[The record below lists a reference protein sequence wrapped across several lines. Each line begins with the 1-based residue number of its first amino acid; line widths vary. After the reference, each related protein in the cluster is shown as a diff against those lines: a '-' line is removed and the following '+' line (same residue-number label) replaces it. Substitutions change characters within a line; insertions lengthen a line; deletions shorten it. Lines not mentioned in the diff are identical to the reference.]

1 MLKNAEENNY
11 QPQENQNKTTENT
24 QINNSPIK
32 TSTDLNK
39 NQVCLNDQNCEKYL
53 AIWKQLQEKYNNMSE
68 VYLNKHLYLQNAS
81 FEKWNSGE
89 SFSVQYYYKFDWFS
103 VFQNDSFLVKL
114 SPIEDTFTYL
124 NLPKGKFLEK
134 DQIEKV
140 VDRKAFSSF
149 ISKIISI
156 DKLSFDSYNKARNFI
171 NLSLDKVSNINIVSE
186 MTNGYPALK
195 GNGTLNTANNQCVSL
210 MLNLYNAEQKT
221 QNIPC
226 VIN

>member
-1 MLKNAEENNY
+1 M
-11 QPQENQNKTTENT
+11 
-24 QINNSPIK
+24 
-32 TSTDLNK
+32 
-39 NQVCLNDQNCEKYL
+39 NDQNCEKYL

-81 FEKWNSGE
+81 FENGIVGE

-103 VFQNDSFLVKL
+103 VFKMILFSQ
-114 SPIEDTFTYL
+114 TFSNRRYISYL

-195 GNGTLNTANNQCVSL
+195 EMVR
-210 MLNLYNAEQKT
+210 
-221 QNIPC
+221 
-226 VIN
+226 